1 MDNMTNSTAPM
12 DEFQESDAMQYV
24 ISVFWPMSL
33 FEWLYC
39 TYMVWPFF
47 FSCRKKR
54 LPLGRFR
61 LLVTCSYTSSCIS
74 ALLCRL
80 SMFLMMWTAQDEAGN
95 FDMCPWI
102 YFGLLMIPEGGTLI
116 IGNID
121 LIRVSRVMSQGRSLG
136 ARRGLFWTALMVF
149 VASIVLLCY
158 AWELAGMQDMMK
170 LCTPDQMEA
179 PMAMEFAPP
188 ASEEMRSYYQ
198 SPFFFHTNWPMWV
211 IMSFTLFF
219 AMPITSGIALL
230 HAWKIAR
237 DTRRSAAAAAPS
249 NGRDKDERTSEV
261 NTQRRARNM
270 SELNRGWWEMV
281 RFISGINFVVGIF
294 VSFVVIFQIN
304 AQGKPE
310 MMEAVHAL
318 GCAACA
324 MMLLSMTT
332 YRLVTIRS
340 LCARGR
346 HDAGSKYVAWASQL
360 ESGVLATLLSENLP
374 EAKSLGTPS
383 QVAHAGMERCRAV
396 RLSSLGPSVFHPG
409 EARTE
414 ADQSKHS
421 FACLR
426 PDFFISHSWRDDADD
441 KYRAVKLIA
450 DRFEEENGFEPTLW
464 IDKYCIDQDQ
474 IGESLRYLP
483 VYVAAS
489 NMVVLLIG
497 PTYLSRL
504 WCLWE
509 LFVIHSTR
517 SLRDAI
523 YWSIAPFTIEEDIL
537 DLARNFSVDQA
548 ESFSGKDKDAIISMI
563 NKFSNGGSA
572 AFERKMVTVVHDIV
586 GEKTGRAIGGKRRLL
601 PKAYS
606 MGDIA
611 QKSKAPKSDAAD
623 ESVRSDESVRV

>member
-1 MDNMTNSTAPM
+1 MDNTTNGTLAVAT
-12 DEFQESDAMQYV
+12 FHESDAMKYV
-24 ISVFWPMSL
+24 ISVMWPL
-33 FEWLYC
+33 ALLEWLYC
-39 TYMVWPFF
+39 TYMVWPFL
-47 FSCRKKR
+47 FSCKKR

-61 LLVTCSYTSSCIS
+61 LLVTCAYSSSSMSCW
-74 ALLCRL
+74 LTRFC
-80 SMFLMMWTAQDEAGN
+80 MFLGMWTSQSEDGM
-95 FDMCPWI
+95 FDMCPWL
-102 YFGLLMIPEGGTLI
+102 YFGALMVPEAGI
-116 IGNID
+116 IIVGNMD

-136 ARRGLFWTALMVF
+136 ARRGCGWTTLLVGTAIVVVCVYLRMVLG
-149 VASIVLLCY
+149 IT
-158 AWELAGMQDMMK
+158 DMMN
-170 LCTPDQMEA
+170 LCQPDQMKS
-179 PMAMEFAPP
+179 PVAMEFSTPAP
-188 ASEEMRSYYQ
+188 EEQRAYFQ
-198 SPFFFHTNWPMWV
+198 SPFYFHTEWPAWLLETFV
-211 IMSFTLFF
+211 LFF
-219 AMPITSGIALL
+219 TMPVTSGIALL
-230 HAWKIAR
+230 HAWKIGR
-237 DTRRSAAAAAPS
+237 DQRSAAAAAPS
-249 NGRDKDERTSEV
+249 NGRDEIERAAEA

-270 SELNRGWWEMV
+270 SELNRGWWQLV
-281 RFISGINFVVGIF
+281 RAVSGTNFTLGIF

-304 AQGKPE
+304 AKGKPE

-324 MMLLSMTT
+324 MMLLSQTL
-332 YRLVTIRS
+332 YRLVIIRS

-346 HDAGSKYVAWASQL
+346 NDPGSKYVAWASQL

-374 EAKSLGTPS
+374 DAKSLGTPA

-396 RLSSLGPSVFHPG
+396 RLSSFGPSVFHSG

-426 PDFFISHSWRDDADD
+426 PDFFISHSWRDDPDD
-441 KYRAVKLIA
+441 KYRAVKLIC

-464 IDKYCIDQDQ
+464 IDKYCIDQAQ

-489 NMVVLLIG
+489 SMVVLLIG

-523 YWSIAPFTIEEDIL
+523 YWSIAPFTIEGDIL

-548 ESFSGKDKDAIISMI
+548 ESFSNTDKDAIVGMI

-572 AFERKMVTVVHDIV
+572 AFERKMVEVVHAIV
-586 GEKTGRAIGGKRRLL
+586 DEKTGRAIGGGRRLL

-606 MGDIA
+606 MRDVA
-611 QKSKAPKSDAAD
+611 QKSKAPESDAGD
-623 ESVRSDESVRV
+623 TVVRVAV

>member
-1 MDNMTNSTAPM
+1 
-12 DEFQESDAMQYV
+12 
-24 ISVFWPMSL
+24 
-33 FEWLYC
+33 
-39 TYMVWPFF
+39 
-47 FSCRKKR
+47 
-54 LPLGRFR
+54 
-61 LLVTCSYTSSCIS
+61 
-74 ALLCRL
+74 
-80 SMFLMMWTAQDEAGN
+80 
-95 FDMCPWI
+95 
-102 YFGLLMIPEGGTLI
+102 
-116 IGNID
+116 
-121 LIRVSRVMSQGRSLG
+121 
-136 ARRGLFWTALMVF
+136 
-149 VASIVLLCY
+149 
-158 AWELAGMQDMMK
+158 
-170 LCTPDQMEA
+170 
-179 PMAMEFAPP
+179 
-188 ASEEMRSYYQ
+188 
-198 SPFFFHTNWPMWV
+198 
-211 IMSFTLFF
+211 
-219 AMPITSGIALL
+219 
-230 HAWKIAR
+230 
-237 DTRRSAAAAAPS
+237 
-249 NGRDKDERTSEV
+249 
-261 NTQRRARNM
+261 M
-270 SELNRGWWEMV
+270 SELNRGWWQLV
-281 RFISGINFVVGIF
+281 RAVSGTNFTLGMF

-324 MMLLSMTT
+324 MMLLSQTL
-332 YRLVTIRS
+332 YRLVIIHS

-346 HDAGSKYVAWASQL
+346 NDPGSKYVAWASQL

-374 EAKSLGTPS
+374 EAKSLGTPA

-396 RLSSLGPSVFHPG
+396 RLSSLGPRIFHPG

-426 PDFFISHSWRDDADD
+426 PDFFISHSWRDDPDD

-464 IDKYCIDQDQ
+464 IDKFCIDQED
-474 IGESLRYLP
+474 IGEALRYLP

-523 YWSIAPFTIEEDIL
+523 YWSIDPFTIEEDIL

-548 ESFSGKDKDAIISMI
+548 ESFSNKDKQAIIGMI
-563 NKFSNGGSA
+563 SKFSNGGSA
-572 AFERKMVTVVHDIV
+572 AFERRMVTVVHDIV
-586 GEKTGRAIGGKRRLL
+586 FEKTGHAIGGRRRLL

-611 QKSKAPKSDAAD
+611 QKSKAPKSNAVDEAAYP
-623 ESVRSDESVRV
+623 VRV